1 MKLMIDRGALLKTLA
16 HAQSVVERRNT
27 IPILS
32 NLKLEV
38 ANGKVSVAAT
48 DMEIGLTES
57 APADPA
63 SEAGAATAPA
73 HTLYDIV
80 RKLPDGAQVELA
92 LDAMAERL
100 TVRAGRSNFQLS
112 VLPTEDFPS
121 LADGELATNFRMAA
135 RDLSALIDRTRFA
148 ISTEETRYYLNGI
161 FLHTADRDGVQVLR
175 AVATDGHRLARA
187 EAPLPD
193 GAAGMPGV
201 IVPRK
206 TVGELRKLLD
216 EAGDNDVEVSLSE
229 TKIRFVMGDIVL
241 GSKLIDGAFPDYER
255 VIPSGNDKF
264 MQLDRQAFK
273 DAVDRVST
281 ISTEKSRGVKLAM
294 QPGALVVSAS
304 NAEAGAASEEIEAD
318 YDDSELEIG
327 FNSRYLLDIAN
338 QIEGDVAELS
348 FSDPAS
354 PTILRDKADAS
365 ALYVLMP
372 MRV

>member
-1 MKLMIDRGALLKTLA
+1 MKLMIDRGVLLKTLA

-57 APADPA
+57 AMADPA
-63 SEAGAATAPA
+63 SEDGSATAPA

-121 LADGELATNFRMAA
+121 LADGDLPVNFRMAA
-135 RDLSALIDRTRFA
+135 RDLRALIDRTRFA

-161 FLHTADRDGVQVLR
+161 FIHKAEHEGVQVLR

-193 GAAGMPGV
+193 GAAEMPGV

-216 EAGDNDVEVSLSE
+216 EAGDDDVEISLSE
-229 TKIRFVMGDIVL
+229 TKIRFVLGDIVL

-255 VIPSGNDKF
+255 VIPAGNDKF

-304 NAEAGAASEEIEAD
+304 NAESGAASEEIEAD
-318 YDDSELEIG
+318 YDDAELEIG

-354 PTILRDKADAS
+354 PTILRAKADAS

>member
-1 MKLMIDRGALLKTLA
+1 M
-16 HAQSVVERRNT
+16 
-27 IPILS
+27 
-32 NLKLEV
+32 
-38 ANGKVSVAAT
+38 
-48 DMEIGLTES
+48 
-57 APADPA
+57 
-63 SEAGAATAPA
+63 
-73 HTLYDIV
+73 
-80 RKLPDGAQVELA
+80 
-92 LDAMAERL
+92 
-100 TVRAGRSNFQLS
+100 
-112 VLPTEDFPS
+112 
-121 LADGELATNFRMAA
+121 
-135 RDLSALIDRTRFA
+135 
-148 ISTEETRYYLNGI
+148 NGI
-161 FLHTADRDGVQVLR
+161 FIHKAEHEGVQVLR

-193 GAAGMPGV
+193 GAADMPGV

-216 EAGDNDVEVSLSE
+216 EAGDDDVEISLSE
-229 TKIRFVMGDIVL
+229 TKIRFVLGDIVL

-304 NAEAGAASEEIEAD
+304 NAESGAASEEIEAD
-318 YDDSELEIG
+318 YDDAELEIG

-354 PTILRDKADAS
+354 PTILRGQGRRQRALRADADAGLEARS
-365 ALYVLMP
+365 AFAGQPCHPCVSDIGVCRDAACWRVL
-372 MRV
+372 VAADAYGFSVL